1 MNIIITGS
9 GGFLGKRVCRSLEEK
24 GDHIFKYDIV
34 DGYDICDKVQFK
46 NFAIKNKCT
55 TVIHLAAISNLNIY
69 QDDINIG
76 EKINITGTKNIL
88 DICEELNMRLLF
100 ASTCCIYG
108 NNNTPITDETS
119 PTMTTEP
126 YALSKLQ
133 SERDILAIGLPHCCM
148 RLATF
153 YGPEMRKE
161 LAPAIFLHNIYHD
174 LPIDIHGTGK
184 QTRTIT
190 YVDDIVSGIVTI
202 AHTKPK
208 YEIIN
213 VTTTEANS
221 VLNMIEITEKI
232 IGKVATTNHGIDREH
247 QIFKQIIL
255 NDRLQSL
262 GWECK
267 TNFVDGMQKSYDWF
281 IDNGKKF
288 I

>member
-1 MNIIITGS
+1 MNIIITG
-9 GGFLGKRVCRSLEEK
+9 GKGFLGKRICRSLKEK
-24 GDHIFKYDIV
+24 CNNVFEYDIM
-34 DGYDICDKVQFK
+34 DGYDICNKEQFK
-46 NFAIKNKCT
+46 NFALQNKCVM
-55 TVIHLAAISNLNIY
+55 VIHLAAISNLNIY

-76 EKINITGTKNIL
+76 EKINILGTKNIL
-88 DICEELNMRLLF
+88 DVCEELKMRLLF

-108 NNNTPITDETS
+108 NNNMDITDETS
-119 PTMTTEP
+119 PTMTQEP
-126 YALSKLQ
+126 YAISKLE
-133 SERDILAIGLPHCCM
+133 SEKDILAIGLPHCCM

-161 LAPAIFLHNIYHD
+161 LAPAIFLHNIYHN
-174 LPIDIHGTGK
+174 LPINIHGTGK

-202 AHTKPK
+202 AHTEPK

-213 VTTTEANS
+213 ITTTNANS
-221 VLNMIEITEKI
+221 VLNMIDVAEKI
-232 IGKVATTNHGIDREH
+232 IGKEANTNYGLDREH
-247 QIFKQIIL
+247 QISKQIIL

-267 TNFVDGMQKSYDWF
+267 TNFVNGMEKSYEWF
-281 IDNGKKF
+281 LNNGKKF

>member
-9 GGFLGKRVCRSLEEK
+9 KGFLGKRIRRSLEEK
-24 GDHIFKYDIV
+24 GDTVFEYDIM
-34 DGYDICDKVQFK
+34 DGYDICNKEQFK
-46 NFAIKNKCT
+46 IFAIKNKCVL
-55 TVIHLAAISNLNIY
+55 VIHLAAISNLNIY
-69 QDDINIG
+69 QEDINIG
-76 EKINITGTKNIL
+76 EKINILGTKNIL

-100 ASTCCIYG
+100 ASTCCAYG
-108 NNNTPITDETS
+108 NNNMHITDETS
-119 PTMTTEP
+119 PTMTQEP
-126 YALSKLQ
+126 YALSKLE
-133 SERDILAIGLPHCCM
+133 SEKDILAIGLPHCCM

-174 LPIDIHGTGK
+174 LPIDIHGTGT

-202 AHTKPK
+202 AHTVPK

-213 VTTTEANS
+213 ITTNEANS
-221 VLNMIEITEKI
+221 VLNMITVAENI
-232 IGKVATTNHGIDREH
+232 IGKKATKNYILDREH
-247 QIFKQIIL
+247 QIHKQIIL
-255 NDRLQSL
+255 SDRLQSL

-267 TNFVDGMQKSYDWF
+267 TNFVNGMEKSYDWF
-281 IDNGKKF
+281 INNDEKF